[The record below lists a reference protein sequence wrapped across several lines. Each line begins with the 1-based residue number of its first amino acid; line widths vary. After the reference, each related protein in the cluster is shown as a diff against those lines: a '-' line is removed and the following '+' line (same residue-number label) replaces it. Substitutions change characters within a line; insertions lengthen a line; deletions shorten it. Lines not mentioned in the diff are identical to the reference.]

1 MIARPVASKV
11 ICSAIGSPCEPP
23 LAGAPHIAR
32 TRARLAAHRPAAI
45 LIPPISSCFAAPLA

>member
-23 LAGAPHIAR
+23 LAGAPHIAHAR
-32 TRARLAAHRPAAI
+32 RLAAHRPAAI

>member
-23 LAGAPHIAR
+23 LAGAPLAGAPHVAR
-32 TRARLAAHRPAAI
+32 TRAASRRTGL
-45 LIPPISSCFAAPLA
+45 PPS

>member
-23 LAGAPHIAR
+23 LAGTPHVAR
-32 TRARLAAHRPAAI
+32 TRAASRRTGL
-45 LIPPISSCFAAPLA
+45 PPS